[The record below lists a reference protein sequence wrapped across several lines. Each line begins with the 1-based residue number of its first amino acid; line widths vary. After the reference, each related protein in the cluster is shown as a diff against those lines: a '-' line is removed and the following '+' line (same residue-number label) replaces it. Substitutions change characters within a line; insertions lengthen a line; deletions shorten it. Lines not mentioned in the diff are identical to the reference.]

1 MQNGY
6 RDVVHRGHRFDGNCP
21 FYDAIAANHSK
32 MDLSIRGHCGFK
44 DGSPINVPTGEI
56 VRASRAMAK
65 RNGCPCTRV
74 RPMRSPA
81 SANGSVFGEMRHG
94 ILADFEIATVLR
106 SSRVAFCF
114 SFRHSWKHRAQIS
127 KRPTV
132 INPQS
137 QTQ

>member
-6 RDVVHRGHRFDGNCP
+6 RDVVHRGHWVDGNCP

-32 MDLSIRGHCGFK
+32 MDLSIRGRRGFK
-44 DGSPINVPTGEI
+44 DASPINVPTGEI

-65 RNGCPCTRV
+65 RNGCPCNMRQA
-74 RPMRSPA
+74 MRSPA
-81 SANGSVFGEMRHG
+81 SESGRLRRDAPWDPCR
-94 ILADFEIATVLR
+94 FEIATVLR